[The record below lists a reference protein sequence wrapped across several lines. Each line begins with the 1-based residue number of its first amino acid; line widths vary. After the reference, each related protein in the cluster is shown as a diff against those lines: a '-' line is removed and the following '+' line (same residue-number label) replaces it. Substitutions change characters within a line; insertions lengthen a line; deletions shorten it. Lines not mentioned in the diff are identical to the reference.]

1 MLTIDNLETV
11 VDAIVSTIPE
21 LEQEVQYVID
31 DDQLTEKADAY
42 KGDKH
47 LLVCLVPSAQGFGEI
62 DNSGFISF
70 LQFFVLKKTDY
81 KKLKSSKDF
90 LQIFKDSQPITL
102 DFLNKLIASEDEN
115 GCKIFQ
121 EFNFNSVLIK
131 PTRYKTQHNGW
142 EIQIDQKAWTY

>member
-11 VDAIVSTIPE
+11 VDAIVATIPE

-47 LLVCLVPSAQGFGEI
+47 LLVCLVPSAQGFGEP
-62 DNSGFISF
+62 DSFGFMSF
-70 LQFFVLKKTDY
+70 YQFFILKKTDY
-81 KKLKSSKDF
+81 KKLKSSKEF

-102 DFLNKLIASEDEN
+102 DFFYKLIASVNEN

-121 EFNFNSVLIK
+121 DMNFNSVLIK
-131 PTRYKTQHNGW
+131 PTRYKAQHNGW
-142 EIQIDQKAWTY
+142 EIQIDQKSWTY

>member
-11 VDAIVSTIPE
+11 VDAIVATIPE

-47 LLVCLVPSAQGFGEI
+47 LLLCLVPSAQGFGEI

-70 LQFFVLKKTDY
+70 LQFFVLKKTVY
-81 KKLKSSKDF
+81 SKIKL
-90 LQIFKDSQPITL
+90 
-102 DFLNKLIASEDEN
+102 
-115 GCKIFQ
+115 
-121 EFNFNSVLIK
+121 
-131 PTRYKTQHNGW
+131 
-142 EIQIDQKAWTY
+142 

>member
-1 MLTIDNLETV
+1 MLTIDQLETV
-11 VDAIVSTIPE
+11 VDAIVATIPE

-47 LLVCLVPSAQGFGEI
+47 LLVCLVPSAQGFGEQ
-62 DNSGFISF
+62 DSFGFMSF
-70 LQFFVLKKTDY
+70 YQFFILKKTDY
-81 KKLKSSKDF
+81 KKLKSSKEF

-102 DFLNKLIASEDEN
+102 DFFYKLIASVDEN

-121 EFNFNSVLIK
+121 DMNFNSVLIK
-131 PTRYKTQHNGW
+131 PTRYKAQHNGW
-142 EIQIDQKAWTY
+142 EIQIDQKSWTY

>member
-1 MLTIDNLETV
+1 M
-11 VDAIVSTIPE
+11 A
-21 LEQEVQYVID
+21 
-31 DDQLTEKADAY
+31 EKADAY
-42 KGDKH
+42 TGGKNI
-47 LLVCLVPSAQGFGEI
+47 LLCLAPTNQGFGEI
-62 DNSGFISF
+62 DYSGFISF

-102 DFLNKLIASEDEN
+102 DFFNKLIASEDEN

-142 EIQIDQKAWTY
+142 EIQIDQKSWTY